1 MADEM
6 AASAVNSVPEE
17 IPVPEPEGA
26 IYDTSD
32 IADAF
37 LSVKNG
43 GDGQSVEESA
53 KAPQTG
59 SEAPQN
65 VSDAADASPAPAD
78 AAETAVPEP
87 VMPEGWEDA
96 LWGGLT
102 PEARAKVAEQV
113 TAHAAQLAAERKAMA
128 DLKAKQEQFT
138 AEANAQMQQALSTM
152 QQVIEGEFRQVDW
165 QGLAASDPAAYV
177 QLQRMYNDR
186 MGAVRQI
193 QQNVAAQVQAL
204 NAQRAQDEAARVKAE
219 YDIVL
224 PEIKAMVGAGF
235 DGKKFAGEVADYL
248 AKQGFPQ
255 EAIGNISRA
264 YELKTAVKAMLYDR
278 LSAQRAKAAVKVAE
292 APKVSQPR
300 GTAKDSTGDDRL
312 KKALSFLAKN
322 PNSTDAAAAVF
333 ENL

>member
-1 MADEM
+1 MAEE
-6 AASAVNSVPEE
+6 AASNIPAEV
-17 IPVPEPEGA
+17 PVPEPEGA
-26 IYDTSD
+26 MYDTSD

-37 LSVKNG
+37 LSVKG
-43 GDGQSVEESA
+43 GAGEQDIAETE

-59 SEAPQN
+59 AEAPQTAPEDN
-65 VSDAADASPAPAD
+65 AASADASAEPAAPD
-78 AAETAVPEP
+78 P

-96 LWGGLT
+96 MWGGLT

-128 DLKAKQEQFT
+128 ELKARQEQFAT
-138 AEANAQMQQALSTM
+138 EANAQLQQALSTM

-165 QGLAASDPAAYV
+165 NGLAASDPAAYV

-186 MGAVRQI
+186 MGAVQAI
-193 QQNVAAQVQAL
+193 QRNVAAQVQAL
-204 NAQRAQDEAARVKAE
+204 NAQRAQDEAAKVKAE

-224 PEIKAMVGAGF
+224 PEIKAMMGAGF
-235 DGKKFAGEVADYL
+235 EGKKFAGEVADYL
-248 AKQGFPQ
+248 LKQGFPQ
-255 EAIGNISRA
+255 EAVNNISRG

-278 LSAQRAKAAVKVAE
+278 LASQRAKAAVKVAE

-322 PNSTDAAAAVF
+322 PNSVDAAAAVF
-333 ENL
+333 EQL